1 MRKSES
7 LLLTSLETVDIV
19 VWGRN
24 VLSYMVLLRRS
35 TMNLKKV
42 FLAEKKDNTYFNIG
56 LAIRPAVNYLDRQ
69 IGAIT
74 FPRLQARRN
83 ITIFLHLP

>member
-35 TMNLKKV
+35 TMNLKKRFFGPLTIVNQIQKSYACV
-42 FLAEKKDNTYFNIG
+42 FSKLNKFYIMQNGSSSLTNAFYREGK
-56 LAIRPAVNYLDRQ
+56 
-69 IGAIT
+69 
-74 FPRLQARRN
+74 
-83 ITIFLHLP
+83 